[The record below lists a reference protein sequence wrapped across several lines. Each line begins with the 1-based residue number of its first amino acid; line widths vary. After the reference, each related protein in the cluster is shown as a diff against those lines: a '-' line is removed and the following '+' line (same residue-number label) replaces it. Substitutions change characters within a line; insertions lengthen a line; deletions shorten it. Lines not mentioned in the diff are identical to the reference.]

1 MADERARCARSDGCA
16 PETAM
21 FNGNSRFRLVRKLGS
36 GGMGV
41 VYEAED
47 QLRKARVALKTLY
60 QTDADLLYRLKRE
73 FRSLR
78 DVVHRNL
85 ISLDELFEEDGNWF
99 FTMELIDGENL
110 SDYLQRTAMPPLAAE
125 GGGAPAWRMP
135 GLPDEAATET
145 IDGRVAPAAVP
156 TPPAPREVR
165 SAQPLDFDRIRA
177 VFAQTAEGL
186 LAIHDAGKIH
196 RDIKPSNVL
205 VTKDG
210 RVVILDF
217 GLVTERWDMARSHER
232 EIVGTVM
239 YMAPEQAAGT
249 AVGPQADWYSLGV
262 MLYEAVAGQRPFDGP
277 FGVVLAAKQY
287 SAPRNPLAINS
298 HCPDDLAQLCMQLL
312 RVDPLQRP
320 SGLDVLRQ
328 LGAGK
333 PEAAAAHSSP
343 AGASQRGI
351 FVGREPEL
359 RELHRAFDDVR
370 GGAAVAVFVHGES
383 GIGKST
389 LIHHFITTVNS
400 DGAELVVLMGQC
412 REHEAVPF
420 KAMDGIIDAL
430 SRFLC
435 RLSEVAAAELVPHN
449 AALLP
454 GAFPVLGR
462 IPAIAKAPRPVQI
475 AADPFRQR
483 KRVFGALREMLCLL
497 TERYRLIC
505 VIDDMQWADSD
516 SLTLLEELLRPPDEP
531 RLLFLASLRSEDEAP
546 PLPPLPVEVRRV
558 RLERLNPQ
566 ESVTLAGLLLDRVAP
581 EQKLQTTRIVDET
594 AGHPLF
600 IGELVRYAAADHQA
614 AIRQLRLDEA
624 IWARVS
630 QLQPAA
636 LDVLKI
642 LAVAVAPLSEE
653 LIYAAA
659 RLEPSD
665 FQKSVAMLRVSH
677 LVRSSA
683 SAHTSLE
690 VYHDRVRQAVIR
702 HLEEPERVALNQRC
716 AIALETSSAAIPP
729 ELLIYH
735 LEGAREFDKAA
746 RKAVE
751 AADRAQ
757 AGLAFE
763 QAARLYEAALRLA
776 RWSDDENRQILI
788 KLGDALASAGRGP
801 EAADAYGKA
810 AVGADPS
817 TQLTCRIQVADQ
829 LVQSGRLESGASLL
843 FSLFEEHG
851 HAVPRSQMQITLR
864 IAWYRLRLALHGLR
878 WTDRPK
884 HEIQPRELALLAL
897 YKAASRGLTLV
908 DPVRAAYFVI
918 RGLNLSM
925 AIGDRDS
932 VMYFILLEAG
942 LRGSEDGKR
951 HAAFLK
957 RADAVMGE
965 HPDPA
970 FQTSYRVSLGGR
982 TYVSMDRE
990 FKRAFEMLDRS
1001 EQELSQTANAA
1012 WELSAGRFFLIHSLR
1027 KMGDFARMK
1036 TYSRRFIRE
1045 AEQRGNVYG
1054 RTTLSRLCN
1063 ILWLVDDDPRGAR
1076 EELKKHSWIPYS
1088 EGYHSQ
1094 HWLELNAL
1102 VEIAIYEG
1110 SSVEDDFFVQHIR
1123 GLKKSFL
1130 GRVLGYRCD
1139 AAWLVGRRALSELAR
1154 DPSQGRVV
1162 RRSIANL
1169 LSYNTQYSRVLA
1181 GMLRATLAANGGDTD
1196 SAIAQFRDVL
1206 ALAELTHVFF
1216 IASVARRRLGLLI
1229 GGDEGGELVTAAER
1243 WMRDAGIRDMERM
1256 TTLVSPVSLRTSAYL
1271 VTRPERLLPSKAQL

>member
-1 MADERARCARSDGCA
+1 
-16 PETAM
+16 M
-21 FNGNSRFRLVRKLGS
+21 FTGNSRFRLIRKIGS

-47 QLRKARVALKTLY
+47 LLRKTRVALKTLY

-85 ISLDELFEEDGNWF
+85 ISLDELFEEAGDWF
-99 FTMELIDGENL
+99 FTMELLDGENL
-110 SDYLQRTAMPPLAAE
+110 NAYLQRTAMPPLAPHD
-125 GGGAPAWRMP
+125 GGAPAWRLP
-135 GLPDEAATET
+135 GLDDGVATET
-145 IDGRVAPAAVP
+145 IDRPSPGDAAP
-156 TPPAPREVR
+156 TPPARRDLRNAP
-165 SAQPLDFDRIRA
+165 ALDFDRIRA
-177 VFAQTAEGL
+177 VFAQITEGL

-205 VTKDG
+205 VTRDG

-217 GLVTERWDMARSHER
+217 GLVTEDWEMARSREG

-239 YMAPEQAAGT
+239 YMAPEQAAGM

-262 MLYEAVAGQRPFDGP
+262 MLYEVIAGRRPFEGP

-287 SAPRNPLAINS
+287 SAPRDPKSINP
-298 HCPDDLAQLCMQLL
+298 HCPDDLAQLCLQLM
-312 RVDPLQRP
+312 RVEPLQRP
-320 SGLDVLRQ
+320 SGPGVLRQ

-333 PEAAAAHSSP
+333 HEAAAPIAP
-343 AGASQRGI
+343 VRPSQRGI
-351 FVGREPEL
+351 FIGREPEL
-359 RELHRAFDDVR
+359 RELHRALDDVA

-389 LIHHFITTVNS
+389 LIHHFISTVPGQS
-400 DGAELVVLMGQC
+400 AELVVLMGQC

-435 RLSEVAAAELVPHN
+435 RLSEVAAAELVPKN

-462 IPAIAKAPRPVQI
+462 VAAIAKAPRPAQV
-475 AADPFRQR
+475 AADPFQQR
-483 KRVFGALREMLCLL
+483 KRVFSALREMLCRL

-516 SLTLLEELLRPPDEP
+516 SLALLEELLRPPDEP
-531 RLLFLASLRSEDEAP
+531 RMLFLASLRSEDEAP
-546 PLPPLPVEVRRV
+546 PLPPLPGEVRRF
-558 RLERLNPQ
+558 RLSRLNPE

-581 EQKLQTTRIVDET
+581 EQKQQTARIVDET

-630 QLQPAA
+630 QLPPAA

-659 RLEPSD
+659 QREPSD
-665 FQKSVAMLRVSH
+665 FQRCVATLRVSH
-677 LVRSSA
+677 LIRSAA

-702 HLEEPERVALNQRC
+702 RLDEEERVALNQRC
-716 AIALETSSAAIPP
+716 AVALEASSAAIPP

-735 LEGAREFDKAA
+735 LEGARQFDKAA
-746 RKAVE
+746 RKAVD

-763 QAARLYEAALRLA
+763 QAARLYKAALRLA
-776 RWSDDENRQILI
+776 RWSDDERRQILI

-801 EAADAYGKA
+801 DAASAYSEA
-810 AVGADPS
+810 AVGADPP
-817 TQLTCRIQVADQ
+817 TQLTCRIQVAFQ
-829 LVQSGRLESGASLL
+829 LVASGRLESGAGQL
-843 FSLFEEHG
+843 FSLFKEHG
-851 HAVPRSQMQITLR
+851 HAVPRSQLQILLR

-878 WTDRPK
+878 WIDRPK

-897 YKAASRGLTLV
+897 YKAAGRGLTLI

-918 RGLNLSM
+918 RGLTLAI

-932 VMYFILLEAG
+932 VMDFLLLEAG
-942 LRGSEDGKR
+942 FRGGEGAKD
-951 HAAFLK
+951 AAFLQ
-957 RADAVMGE
+957 RADAILRE

-970 FQTSYRVSLGGR
+970 FQTSYRMSLGTR
-982 TYVSMDRE
+982 RHNSMDRE
-990 FKRAFEMLDRS
+990 FKNTFEMLDRS
-1001 EQELSQTANAA
+1001 DQELSQTANAA
-1012 WELSAGRFFLIHSLR
+1012 WELSAGRFFLILSLR
-1027 KMGDFARMK
+1027 KMGDFARLK
-1036 TYSRRFIRE
+1036 SYSERFIRE
-1045 AEQRGNVYG
+1045 FEQRGNVYG
-1054 RTTLSRLCN
+1054 STTLSRLCN
-1063 ILWLVDDDPRGAR
+1063 ILWLVDDDPQGAR

-1088 EGYHSQ
+1088 DGYHSQ
-1094 HWLELNAL
+1094 HWQEFMAL

-1110 SSVEDDFFVQHIR
+1110 SSIDEEFFVQHIR
-1123 GLKKSFL
+1123 GLKTSL
-1130 GRVLGYRCD
+1130 HGRVLAYRCD

-1154 DPSQGRVV
+1154 DPSQDRAV

-1169 LSYNTQYSRVLA
+1169 LSFNTQYPRVLA
-1181 GMLRATLAANGGDTD
+1181 GMLRATLAAYDHDTD
-1196 SAIAQFRDVL
+1196 AAIAQFRDVM

-1229 GGDEGGELVTAAER
+1229 GGDEGKGLVTAAEH
-1243 WMRDAGIRDMERM
+1243 WMRAAGIQNVERM
-1256 TTLVSPVSLRTSAYL
+1256 TTLVSPIGPRAPAHR
-1271 VTRPERLLPSKAQL
+1271 VTRPERLLPSKAPL

>member
-1 MADERARCARSDGCA
+1 
-16 PETAM
+16 M
-21 FNGNSRFRLVRKLGS
+21 FTGNSRFRLIRKIGS

-47 QLRKARVALKTLY
+47 LLRKTRVALKTLY

-85 ISLDELFEEDGNWF
+85 ISLDELFEEAGDWF
-99 FTMELIDGENL
+99 FTMELLDGENL
-110 SDYLQRTAMPPLAAE
+110 NAYLQRTAMSPLAPPD
-125 GGGAPAWRMP
+125 GDTPAWRLP
-135 GLPDEAATET
+135 GMDEDVATET
-145 IDGRVAPAAVP
+145 IDRPPPGDAAP
-156 TPPAPREVR
+156 TPPTKRELRNAP
-165 SAQPLDFDRIRA
+165 PLDFERIRA
-177 VFAQTAEGL
+177 VFAQITEGL
-186 LAIHDAGKIH
+186 LTIHDAGKIH
-196 RDIKPSNVL
+196 RDIKPSNVF
-205 VTKDG
+205 VTRDG

-217 GLVTERWDMARSHER
+217 GLVTEDWEMARSREG

-239 YMAPEQAAGT
+239 YMAPEQAAGM

-262 MLYEAVAGQRPFDGP
+262 MLYEVIAGRRPFDGP

-287 SAPRNPLAINS
+287 SAPRDPKTINP
-298 HCPDDLAQLCMQLL
+298 HCPDDLVQLCLQLM
-312 RVDPLQRP
+312 RVEPLQRP

-333 PEAAAAHSSP
+333 HEAAAQIAP
-343 AGASQRGI
+343 VRPSQRGI
-351 FVGREPEL
+351 FIGREPEL
-359 RELHRAFDDVR
+359 AELHRAQGDVA

-389 LIHHFITTVNS
+389 LIHHFISTVS
-400 DGAELVVLMGQC
+400 SEGAELVVLMGQC

-435 RLSEVAAAELVPHN
+435 RVSEVAAAELVPKN

-462 IPAIAKAPRPVQI
+462 VAAIAKAPRPAQV
-475 AADPFRQR
+475 AAEPFQQR
-483 KRVFGALREMLCLL
+483 KRVFSALREMLCRL

-516 SLTLLEELLRPPDEP
+516 SLALLEELLRPPDEP
-531 RLLFLASLRSEDEAP
+531 RMLFLASLRSEDEAP
-546 PLPPLPVEVRRV
+546 PLPPLPGEVRRL
-558 RLERLNPQ
+558 RLSRLNPE
-566 ESVTLAGLLLDRVAP
+566 ESVRLAGLLLDRVAP
-581 EQKLQTTRIVDET
+581 EQKLQTARIVDET

-630 QLQPAA
+630 QLPPAA

-653 LIYAAA
+653 LIYVAAQ
-659 RLEPSD
+659 LEPSD
-665 FQKSVAMLRVSH
+665 FQRCVATLRVSH
-677 LVRSSA
+677 LIRSA
-683 SAHTSLE
+683 VSAHTSLE
-690 VYHDRVRQAVIR
+690 IYHDRVRQAVSR
-702 HLEEPERVALNQRC
+702 RLDDPERVALNQRC
-716 AIALETSSAAIPP
+716 ALALETSSAAIQP

-735 LEGAREFDKAA
+735 LEGAREFDQAA

-776 RWSDDENRQILI
+776 RWSDDERRQILI
-788 KLGDALASAGRGP
+788 KLGGTLASAGRGP
-801 EAADAYGKA
+801 EAAKAYHEA
-810 AVGADPS
+810 AVGADPT
-817 TQLTCRIQVADQ
+817 TQLTCRIQGADQ
-829 LVQSGRLESGASLL
+829 LVQSGQLASGASLL

-851 HAVPRSQMQITLR
+851 HAVPRSQMQITLG

-878 WTDRPK
+878 WTDRSRN
-884 HEIQPRELALLAL
+884 EIQPRDLALLAL
-897 YKAASRGLTLV
+897 YKAAGRGLTLV
-908 DPVRAAYFVI
+908 DPFRAAYFVI
-918 RGLNLSM
+918 RGLNLAI

-932 VMYFILLEAG
+932 IMDFLLLEAG
-942 LRGSEDGKR
+942 FRGGEGGKE
-951 HAAFLK
+951 AKFLK
-957 RADAVMGE
+957 RADAVMRE

-970 FQTSYRVSLGGR
+970 FQTSYRLSLGTR
-982 TYVSMDRE
+982 RYTSMDRE
-990 FKRAFEMLDRS
+990 FKNTFEMLDRS
-1001 EQELSQTANAA
+1001 DQELSQTANAA
-1012 WELSAGRFFLIHSLR
+1012 WYLSAGRFFLIHSLR
-1027 KMGDFARMK
+1027 KMGDFARLK
-1036 TYSRRFIRE
+1036 TYSERFIRE
-1045 AEQRGNVYG
+1045 AEERGNVYG

-1063 ILWLVDDDPRGAR
+1063 ILWLVDDDPQGAR
-1076 EELKKHSWIPYS
+1076 EELKKHSWMPYS

-1094 HWLELNAL
+1094 HWLELMAL

-1110 SSVEDDFFVQHIR
+1110 SSVDEDFFFQHIR
-1123 GLKKSFL
+1123 GLKKSVH
-1130 GRVLGYRCD
+1130 GRVLAYRCD

-1154 DPSQGRVV
+1154 DPSQARAV
-1162 RRSIANL
+1162 RRSIASL
-1169 LSYNTQYSRVLA
+1169 VSYNTQYSRVLA
-1181 GMLRATLAANGGDTD
+1181 GMLRATLAAHDDDGDA
-1196 SAIAQFRDVL
+1196 AIAQFRDVMT
-1206 ALAELTHVFF
+1206 LAELTHVFF
-1216 IASVARRRLGLLI
+1216 IAAVARRRLGLLI
-1229 GGDEGGELVTAAER
+1229 DGDEGKELVIAAEH
-1243 WMRDAGIRDMERM
+1243 WMRAAGIQNVERM
-1256 TTLVSPVSLRTSAYL
+1256 TTLVSPIGRRAPARR
-1271 VTRPERLLPSKAQL
+1271 VTRPERLLPSKAPL